1 MDLHSHDAKPGA
13 ADGYLIGP
21 RQAWFAFA
29 MTIGLMMVD
38 YIDRQ
43 VIVSL
48 FPHLKEAWSLS
59 DKQLGA
65 LVSAVS
71 VTVAIGAIPI
81 ALFADRF
88 SRVKSIVAM
97 ATIWSLASISCMFT
111 RNYGQLLAARAAVGL
126 GEAGYGSVGAA
137 LIASHFPARM
147 RGALMAAFFA
157 SASVGSVLG
166 VMLGGL
172 IAAKW
177 GWQAAFGVVGVPGLV
192 LALLYTRVRDYRTV
206 ALTPS
211 IDQATRSTTGAAG
224 AIIKRLARS
233 RTLLWVCIGGAA
245 QLILVSAIW
254 AWMPSYLN
262 RMHGMAPEQAGVK
275 AALVVLCGALGSVV
289 WGAIA
294 DRAGRKRPGAKLQVT
309 AAVCVA
315 SALVLAFAFG
325 AGHIGLALGK
335 PAQFAL
341 FTLGGFL
348 MTCTV
353 GVVAAVVID
362 VIHPGIRATGASVLS
377 LFQNLL
383 GLAMGPLIAG
393 VLSDLWTLENAL
405 MAMPVFGILA
415 AWAFVVA
422 SRSYAADLLRAGDM
436 TDADTPAA
444 PVGAPRSVAA

>member
-1 MDLHSHDAKPGA
+1 
-13 ADGYLIGP
+13 
-21 RQAWFAFA
+21 
-29 MTIGLMMVD
+29 
-38 YIDRQ
+38 
-43 VIVSL
+43 
-48 FPHLKEAWSLS
+48 
-59 DKQLGA
+59 
-65 LVSAVS
+65 
-71 VTVAIGAIPI
+71 
-81 ALFADRF
+81 
-88 SRVKSIVAM
+88 
-97 ATIWSLASISCMFT
+97 
-111 RNYGQLLAARAAVGL
+111 
-126 GEAGYGSVGAA
+126 
-137 LIASHFPARM
+137 
-147 RGALMAAFFA
+147 
-157 SASVGSVLG
+157 
-166 VMLGGL
+166 
-172 IAAKW
+172 
-177 GWQAAFGVVGVPGLV
+177 
-192 LALLYTRVRDYRTV
+192 
-206 ALTPS
+206 
-211 IDQATRSTTGAAG
+211 
-224 AIIKRLARS
+224 
-233 RTLLWVCIGGAA
+233 
-245 QLILVSAIW
+245 
-254 AWMPSYLN
+254 
-262 RMHGMAPEQAGVK
+262 
-275 AALVVLCGALGSVV
+275 VV

-383 GLAMGPLIAG
+383 GLAAGPLIAG

-436 TDADTPAA
+436 TDADTPPA

>member
-1 MDLHSHDAKPGA
+1 
-13 ADGYLIGP
+13 
-21 RQAWFAFA
+21 
-29 MTIGLMMVD
+29 
-38 YIDRQ
+38 
-43 VIVSL
+43 
-48 FPHLKEAWSLS
+48 
-59 DKQLGA
+59 
-65 LVSAVS
+65 
-71 VTVAIGAIPI
+71 
-81 ALFADRF
+81 
-88 SRVKSIVAM
+88 
-97 ATIWSLASISCMFT
+97 
-111 RNYGQLLAARAAVGL
+111 
-126 GEAGYGSVGAA
+126 
-137 LIASHFPARM
+137 
-147 RGALMAAFFA
+147 
-157 SASVGSVLG
+157 
-166 VMLGGL
+166 
-172 IAAKW
+172 
-177 GWQAAFGVVGVPGLV
+177 
-192 LALLYTRVRDYRTV
+192 
-206 ALTPS
+206 
-211 IDQATRSTTGAAG
+211 
-224 AIIKRLARS
+224 
-233 RTLLWVCIGGAA
+233 VCIGGAA

-262 RMHGMAPEQAGVK
+262 RMHGMAPEQAGIK

-294 DRAGRKRPGAKLQVT
+294 DRAGRRRPGAKLQVT